1 MTFFYDLNKKI
12 ADLAKPAEQL
22 NERSEKWIQK
32 AVDPSHKGDLHKALH
47 VPQGEKIP
55 KGKIEKATHSKNAHL
70 RHMAQFAKN
79 VAKEDAVDEGFVDTV
94 KQGAQAALGA
104 IGQTLGHGSDEDMIK
119 DLQKKAGVPV
129 TGKVQPQQPGQ
140 QQGQQPMAEEGG
152 EPMTAKQKAFA
163 KLAPPEDK
171 ITFADKIAGAEK
183 EAAEMVEH
191 AKGEAE
197 AIVAKAAEDTKALI
211 KRREKMAEDKI
222 AAAERGAIDELRAKT
237 AAVAAGA
244 AQTLIA
250 AQHDASA
257 DKALVDEAIAGL

>member
-163 KLAPPEDK
+163 KLAPPADK
-171 ITFADKIAGAEK
+171 ITFADKIAGAKK
-183 EAAEMVEH
+183 EVDEMLGDVAAEAM
-191 AKGEAE
+191 KN
-197 AIVAKAAEDTKALI
+197 
-211 KRREKMAEDKI
+211 
-222 AAAERGAIDELRAKT
+222 
-237 AAVAAGA
+237 
-244 AQTLIA
+244 
-250 AQHDASA
+250 
-257 DKALVDEAIAGL
+257 ALVGGQKKLEIGRAHV